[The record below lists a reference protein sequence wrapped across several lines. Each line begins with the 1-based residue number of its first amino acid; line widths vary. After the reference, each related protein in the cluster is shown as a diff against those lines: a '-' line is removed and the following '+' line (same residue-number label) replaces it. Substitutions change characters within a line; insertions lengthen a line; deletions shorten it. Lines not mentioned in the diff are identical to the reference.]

1 MCKRGRACVS
11 TRAHGHIFTC
21 TQTYTHTICVMCMDV
36 LCAYNTHM
44 HVCILVHMCLRT
56 FTCMWASIVSVK
68 KVHQEGECEYVG
80 V

>member
-1 MCKRGRACVS
+1 
-11 TRAHGHIFTC
+11 
-21 TQTYTHTICVMCMDV
+21 MCMDV

>member
-1 MCKRGRACVS
+1 
-11 TRAHGHIFTC
+11 
-21 TQTYTHTICVMCMDV
+21 MDV

-44 HVCILVHMCLRT
+44 HMRLRT